1 MIKFTNLIVD
11 NVDDI
16 LNDDDI
22 ALGKK
27 ITILVLFLYNYYVL
41 LNTNNIFICVYVEI
55 AKTLNMLHM
64 DGNDGEEANGRLD
77 YEFMKFVSLIDFKV

>member
-1 MIKFTNLIVD
+1 MIVEALLCTQDWVIKFTNPIVD

-27 ITILVLFLYNYYVL
+27 ITIFILFLYNYYFL

-55 AKTLNMLHM
+55 AQALNMLHM
-64 DGNDGEEANGRLD
+64 DDNDMGKKPMEN
-77 YEFMKFVSLIDFKV
+77 